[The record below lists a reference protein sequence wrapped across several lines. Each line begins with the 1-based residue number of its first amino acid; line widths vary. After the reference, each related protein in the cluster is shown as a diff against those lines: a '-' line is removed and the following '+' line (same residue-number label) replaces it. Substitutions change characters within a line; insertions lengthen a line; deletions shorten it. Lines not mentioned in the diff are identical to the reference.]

1 MSKPMSCILLTNE
14 HEHLS
19 GAAEQFARR
28 LFDVRHVS
36 RYPRDAKALAPE
48 VEQLAQSRSQRI
60 DYLFN
65 FLSPVIVPH
74 EILRAIRKS
83 SINFHPAPPKWPGVG
98 SASLALY
105 EGDEVFGATAHAM
118 IAKVDSGAIL
128 RAIRFPILLQ
138 DDCQSLF
145 GRARE
150 FALLLFYDV
159 LTELAR
165 GGKIDP
171 SGDTWERP
179 AVTRAEFENWMR
191 ISLDDEPEDILR
203 KARALSHPRLP
214 GPYVELA
221 GMRFYLPAGA
231 TVPLKSMSIARGVA
245 A

>member
-1 MSKPMSCILLTNE
+1 MSKPMSCFLLTSD

-36 RYPRDAKALAPE
+36 RYPRGTRELAPE
-48 VEQLAQSRSQRI
+48 VEQIARSRSERI

-65 FLSPVIVPH
+65 FLSPVIVPPQ
-74 EILRAIRKS
+74 ILRSVRKS

-118 IAKVDSGAIL
+118 TAKVDSGAIL
-128 RAIRFPILLQ
+128 RAIRFPILAE

-145 GRARE
+145 GRALD

-171 SGDTWERP
+171 SGETWERR
-179 AVTRAEFENWMR
+179 AVTRAQFETWMR
-191 ISLDDEPEDILR
+191 VSLDDEPEDVVR
-203 KARALSHPRLP
+203 KARALSHTRLP

-231 TVPLKSMSIARGVA
+231 TVPVKSMSIARGVA

>member
-1 MSKPMSCILLTNE
+1 MSKSMSWILLTSDLE
-14 HEHLS
+14 QLS
-19 GAAEQFARR
+19 AAAEQFARR

-36 RYPRDAKALAPE
+36 RYFRDAKELAPE
-48 VEQLAQSRSQRI
+48 VEQIVQSRAERI

-65 FLSPVIVPH
+65 FLSPVIVPK
-74 EILRAIRKS
+74 EMLRAIRKS
-83 SINFHPAPPKWPGVG
+83 AINFHPAPPKWPGVG
-98 SASLALY
+98 SASFALY

-118 IAKVDSGAIL
+118 TAKVDAGAIL
-128 RAIRFPILLQ
+128 RAIRFPILAE

-145 GRARE
+145 GRALE

-171 SGDTWERP
+171 SGETWERP
-179 AVTRAEFENWMR
+179 AVTRAQFDRWMR
-191 ISLDDEPEDILR
+191 VSLDDEPEEIVR
-203 KARALSHPRLP
+203 KARALNHPRLP

-231 TVPLKSMSIARGVA
+231 SVPPNSMSIARGVA